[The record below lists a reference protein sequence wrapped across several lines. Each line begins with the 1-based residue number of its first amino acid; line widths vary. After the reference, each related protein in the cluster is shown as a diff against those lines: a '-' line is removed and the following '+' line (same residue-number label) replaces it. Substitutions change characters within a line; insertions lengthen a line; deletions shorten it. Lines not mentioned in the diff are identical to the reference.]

1 MEINIKNLNYK
12 NIFENLNLNIKEN
25 KVTLIL
31 TKSETQKTALLNLLF
46 GKFKD
51 YTGDILLG
59 DKKVEYDDISYLEQE
74 NNSFFNI
81 NLLEDITYNLKK
93 YDKEELNDML
103 KLFNLDDTILNKNYL
118 EISNSEYRKLYI
130 IATFIRNSKIIVLD
144 NPTIGLDQKSIQ
156 TLIKIIKRTKRKN
169 KIIIT
174 LSNDSNFLLQIID
187 DIIIIDNDEIIK
199 FDNKYEFFD
208 NKKILSKINI
218 DIPDIIKFKNILLKE
233 KNIKLNNQDNIND
246 LIKEIYRNA

>member
-31 TKSETQKTALLNLLF
+31 TKSETQKTTLLNLLF

-51 YTGDILLG
+51 YKGDILLG